1 MGKEIRKTEKRTG
14 KVLCALD
21 PKGESIQRFAF
32 LLNTGMYPSVR
43 RRCTNKK

>member
-21 PKGESIQRFAF
+21 PKGEGIQHFVF
-32 LLNTGMYPSVR
+32 L
-43 RRCTNKK
+43 